1 MLKKLHTFRRWAG
14 VDRAVFF
21 SNAAQM
27 LRLVTGPITMAL
39 REELTALQYG
49 RKPDPHGWLTRLG

>member
-1 MLKKLHTFRRWAG
+1 MIQRFHRLRRWAG

-27 LRLVTGPITMAL
+27 LRLATGPDSSAL
-39 REELTALQYG
+39 SASSAV
-49 RKPDPHGWLTRLG
+49 